1 MGRKKTQKTKRS
13 SNEGCL
19 HHMKSGKWRCVLS
32 AGYNDDGTRKRLTKV
47 FDTENEAREWK
58 TKQLSAIQDFG
69 VKAVVAP
76 SDCFVS
82 RYHSWL
88 IVEKMPAV
96 YPQSF
101 SAMMSHFNNYIK
113 PYFRNNK
120 QKDLGHKDFQD
131 FFNALEHNN
140 VSADTRR
147 RIKCVLGQYFK
158 KEYAGTPISSP
169 LDGIKT
175 IAKKTFQILDPNE
188 VIFST
193 DEYKAVPKELRQQFL
208 DALDKDNCSKFLKP
222 LCYLMYFAG
231 NRVGETLAYQWKDFN
246 FERRYFACY
255 KAVTITY
262 DFDENGNKISKAKTV
277 VKAPKTQKG
286 IRPLPLLDILYEV
299 LMEWREYRKA
309 QERVLGI
316 SFTAPDDY
324 VFANNKGGLRSR
336 DGATTLFS
344 RFLKRHNLQNKGIHF
359 HALRQTFSNALF
371 AEDSEE
377 KVITDLLGHT
387 KISTS
392 KQHYNSIEKF
402 DSVQKAARLFN
413 EKFKPKDS
421 KYCASESATFA
432 PDGYLT
438 EQDTPVL
445 LNIVSTPSIAPNEN
459 NNRLM
464 ELLGELATYPE
475 FQELIAKA
483 MNNIKEGD
491 CK

>member
-1 MGRKKTQKTKRS
+1 MKRKHFQKTKRS
-13 SNEGCL
+13 DYDGSIYQMPNGR
-19 HHMKSGKWRCVLS
+19 WRCMLS
-32 AGYNDDGTRKRLTKV
+32 LGIKTDGTRNRTSMV
-47 FDTENEAREWK
+47 FDTETDAREWK
-58 TKQLSAIQDFG
+58 TKQLAVIQDLG
-69 VKAVVAP
+69 VKAIRNTNAL
-76 SDCFVS
+76 FVNK
-82 RYHSWL
+82 YHSWL
-88 IVEKMPAV
+88 ITEKMPEV

-101 SAMMSHFNNYIK
+101 SAMMSHYNNYIK
-113 PYFRNNK
+113 PYFRNAK
-120 QKDLGHKDFQD
+120 QKGLGHKDFQD
-131 FFNALEHNN
+131 FFKALEHNN
-140 VSADTRR
+140 VSADARR

-175 IAKKTFQILDPNE
+175 TPKKTFQILDPNE

-208 DALDKDNCSKFLKP
+208 DALDKDNHSKFLKP

-255 KAVTITY
+255 KAVTVTY

-299 LMEWREYRKA
+299 LMEWFEYRKA
-309 QERVLGI
+309 QERLTRI

-324 VFANNKGGLRSR
+324 VFSNNKGELRSR
-336 DGATTLFS
+336 WGANTLFS
-344 RFLKRHNLQNKGIHF
+344 RFLKRHNLHNKGIHF

-421 KYCASESATFA
+421 KYCASKNATFA

-438 EQDTPVL
+438 EQDTTAL
-445 LNIVSTPSIAPNEN
+445 IKIDSTPSTASSDGN

-464 ELLGELATYPE
+464 ELLGELASYPK
-475 FQELIAKA
+475 FQEMLEMA
-483 MNNIKEGD
+483 MYNKKEGQ
-491 CK
+491 